1 MVDRRSTR
9 SKGVLAFCNTGL
21 LAGVALML
29 YRYLPLLAATT
40 LIAQTP
46 SQAPVPIPSRI
57 VNAIEF
63 TDNGNTYRVDLE
75 TKTVHRVSSD
85 VVVPPAPQPP
95 VPNPPSPTP
104 QPELTGLALRV
115 NSWFRDKIKEDTPGT
130 AQQLAQAIDVTLAK
144 AGGLGLKGQA
154 ILNDLRAT
162 CDGMGLTPKLKGFPL
177 GDALKIA
184 VGDDPDKIIPAL
196 KEAKLGL
203 EAVR

>member
-1 MVDRRSTR
+1 
-9 SKGVLAFCNTGL
+9 
-21 LAGVALML
+21 ML
-29 YRYLPLLAATT
+29 NRYLPLLVAT
-40 LIAQTP
+40 AMVSQSP
-46 SQAPVPIPSRI
+46 SQAPVQIPSRI

-75 TKTVHRVSSD
+75 TKTVHRINSD

-95 VPNPPSPTP
+95 VPPDVP

-115 NSWFRDKIKEDTPGT
+115 NSWFRDKIKEDTPQT
-130 AQQLAQAIDVTLAK
+130 AKELAHAIDVTLAK

-177 GDALKIA
+177 GDALKIS
-184 VGDDPDKIIPAL
+184 VGDDHDKIIPAL
-196 KEAKLGL
+196 KEAKIGL
-203 EAVR
+203 EAIR